1 MNELALT
8 APYIYYQFKNAT
20 GITTFLDGYLN
31 EVESSSIANLENVL
45 NIDTA
50 SGFWL
55 DQIGLYLNYGR
66 PLIISDTAFGYDSL
80 LGQYD
85 DFSTYDAAGD
95 RAGDDLY
102 RILLKAYIL
111 KRNSNYTIESVCNN
125 IKTCLGVNRVF
136 IQESDKNIDITCIA
150 YNNDIASLLQL
161 LNSLDN
167 RWFGLPTGVGIN
179 SFIFVNFTD
188 IEDNIF
194 ILDFSKLDNEH
205 LLFYE

>member
-1 MNELALT
+1 MTELALT
-8 APYIYYQFKNAT
+8 APYVYYQFKSAT
-20 GITTFLDGYLN
+20 NLNLFFDGFFGQ
-31 EVESSSIANLENVL
+31 VEATSINNLENVL

-50 SGFWL
+50 SGLWL

-66 PLIISDTAFGYDSL
+66 PLIISDAAFGYDSL

-136 IQESDKNIDITCIA
+136 IQESNKNIDITCVSHTI
-150 YNNDIASLLQL
+150 DVQSLVQL
-161 LNSLDN
+161 LNSLDS
-167 RWFGLPTGVGIN
+167 RWFGLPTGVGVN
-179 SFIFVNFTD
+179 SFTFMYLPDPTQDIGIF
-188 IEDNIF
+188 
-194 ILDFSKLDNEH
+194 DFSEFDNKAV
-205 LLFYE
+205 FV